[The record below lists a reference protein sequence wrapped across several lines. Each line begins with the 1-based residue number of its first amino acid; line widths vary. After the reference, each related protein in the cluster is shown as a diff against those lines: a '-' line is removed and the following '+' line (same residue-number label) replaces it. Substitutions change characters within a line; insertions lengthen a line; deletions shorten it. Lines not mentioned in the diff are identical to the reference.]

1 MIPIICGPVE
11 IALIDQDF
19 RDVEIK
25 DIKRKFELEATS

>member
-1 MIPIICGPVE
+1 MIPIIFSPVE